1 MKTLPFITVKFL
13 CQESI
18 IHKLQLNIKILSKNI
33 DLELRR
39 RKVKKVR
46 REKRR
51 KRRRDDHLDFAVYL
65 VFINLSNFKLIF
77 NIL

>member
-1 MKTLPFITVKFL
+1 MLGTMKTLLFITVKFL

-33 DLELRR
+33 DLELRK
-39 RKVKKVR
+39 RKVKKVK
-46 REKRR
+46 EKRRR
-51 KRRRDDHLDFAVYL
+51 KRRRDDHLDL